1 MKLPSLQ
8 TITWTTVA
16 AAVISAAVLAA
27 AELGDQQETAVDVED
42 ALCAS
47 LPGWPCEPSAA
58 QPPRKGDAP
67 R

>member
-27 AELGDQQETAVDVED
+27 AELGDQQETAVDVE

-47 LPGWPCEPSAA
+47 LPWWPCEPSAA